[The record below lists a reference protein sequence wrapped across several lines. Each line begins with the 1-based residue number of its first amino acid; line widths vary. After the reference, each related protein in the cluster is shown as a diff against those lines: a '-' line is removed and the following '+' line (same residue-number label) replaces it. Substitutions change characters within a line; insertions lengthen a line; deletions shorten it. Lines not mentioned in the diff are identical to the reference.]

1 MKKYIFIVI
10 VICTTSLT
18 SFAQDGPLRERF
30 KQKKE
35 QVKSLKVAFITNE
48 LDLTPDEAAKF
59 WPLYNA
65 FEDRQQEIRK
75 QKMKAFL
82 DRKDD
87 DSIDKLS
94 EKEAATILSQ
104 MESTEDELYQL
115 KKKFIA
121 NLKGVLPATKIL
133 KLKKAEEEFSKKL
146 LQQYRD
152 KKIGR

>member
-1 MKKYIFIVI
+1 MKKYTFLLITLFI
-10 VICTTSLT
+10 TSLT

-65 FEDRQQEIRK
+65 FEDKQQEIRK
-75 QKMKAFL
+75 QKMKAFM

-87 DSIDKLS
+87 NSFDKLS
-94 EKEAATILSQ
+94 EKEAATMLSQ
-104 MESTEDELYQL
+104 MESTEEELYQL